1 MKVLVLGAGGLLG
14 TTLIP
19 AFGAMGHTVETP
31 EDAAGGRR
39 SSDSWGNLQ
48 TVEWDTKTN
57 TLHTGSDPR
66 NPVGL
71 GKTVEAGK
79 KTKVKP

>member
-1 MKVLVLGAGGLLG
+1 
-14 TTLIP
+14 
-19 AFGAMGHTVETP
+19 
-31 EDAAGGRR
+31 
-39 SSDSWGNLQ
+39 LQ
-48 TVEWDTKTN
+48 TVEWDLKTN
-57 TLHTGSDPR
+57 TLQTGSDPR